1 MRYKIKSK
9 REGNMTR
16 VMEYDLFAAKKK
28 CHCGQGLVF
37 DGSLMVCVGCYDIF
51 CPSCFNRAVSEG
63 GCFACAV
70 CGWSACI

>member
-1 MRYKIKSK
+1 MRYKIKPK
-9 REGNMTR
+9 REGIMTR
-16 VMEYDLFAAKKK
+16 VMEYDLFASKKK
-28 CHCGQGLVF
+28 CHCGQALVF
-37 DGSLMVCVGCYDIF
+37 DGNLMVCVGCYDIF

>member
-1 MRYKIKSK
+1 MNKTINTK
-9 REGNMTR
+9 REGQMTK

-28 CHCGQGLVF
+28 CRCGQGLVF
-37 DGSLMVCVGCYDIF
+37 DGTLMVCVGCYDVF